1 MPFIDICETLTKR
14 LILFALL
21 VSATLAGRDVV
32 QTRSS
37 AAAGQSAAEGSAPLS
52 VDAAMKTFHL
62 PVGYHVELVASEPMI
77 QDPVVIDW
85 DADGRLWAVEMPRYM
100 TDIQASRELDPV
112 GRVVVLEDVDDDG
125 KMDKRTLFAGFVTR
139 S

>member
-1 MPFIDICETLTKR
+1 
-14 LILFALL
+14 
-21 VSATLAGRDVV
+21 LA
-32 QTRSS
+32 
-37 AAAGQSAAEGSAPLS
+37 
-52 VDAAMKTFHL
+52 DAAMKTFHL
-62 PVGYHVELVASEPMI
+62 PAGSHVELVGSEPMI

-85 DADGRLWAVEMPRYM
+85 EADGRLWAVEMPGYM

-125 KMDKRTLFAGFVTR
+125 KMDKRTVFAGFVTR